1 MEELTLTEPV
11 VEPEKIKNKL
21 RVISLHMD
29 HETPTLPPGAPG
41 GVDKGLFAIVLRD
54 NYDNSYSY
62 QYTGKAATDYIK
74 YINTANFTTN
84 SLHKRI
90 LNKLAAD
97 GLIPGGGTV
106 TGTPDPPVE

>member
-21 RVISLHMD
+21 RVVSLHMD
-29 HETPTLPPGAPG
+29 HEISTMPPNTPGSE
-41 GVDKGLFAIVLRD
+41 KGLFSVVLRD
-54 NYDNSYSY
+54 NYDQSYSY
-62 QYTGKAATDYIK
+62 QYSGKAALDYIK
-74 YINTANFTTN
+74 FINTANFTTN

-90 LNKLAAD
+90 LNKLTAD